1 MEYKFTADN
10 FNEEVM
16 NSKVPVLV
24 DFYADWCGPCQMMGP
39 VVEELA
45 EQYDGKVKIG
55 KVNVDGERRL
65 ALKYQVLS
73 IPTFLIIK
81 DGQVVDRSMGA
92 MPKDILEEKLMAVI

>member
-92 MPKDILEEKLMAVI
+92 MPKDVLEEKLMAVI